1 MALDDEAGAIQRAV
15 AATETYTPGAA
26 QASTANAQDAVAST
40 DSTAWPTATVNAN
53 RVNLRAGPSTGN
65 EVLDQVVRD
74 QTVEILG
81 TTNDGWAEVRVVKS
95 GLTAYIFDRFLTPQ
109 G

>member
-1 MALDDEAGAIQRAV
+1 
-15 AATETYTPGAA
+15 
-26 QASTANAQDAVAST
+26 VAST